1 MDEID
6 LSELML
12 HLFVVSAVVIVAVL
26 LFPFNAFGII
36 LIGWVVY
43 ALLVFLYKEF
53 QPVVRRNRFST
64 V

>member
-53 QPVVRRNRFST
+53 RPVVRRNRFST